1 MYTVLLQQY
10 LYVFLKYK
18 HNNSI
23 ILKGFY
29 IIQFVI
35 FYDKRLKF
43 QMSIHLIYLYM
54 SIYIH
59 ILVIGKDYV
68 NFNKNSNS

>member
-18 HNNSI
+18 HNKSI

-54 SIYIH
+54 SIYIY
-59 ILVIGKDYV
+59 IYW
-68 NFNKNSNS
+68 